1 MRTIGLTKV
10 FKKVRVLQTLP
21 LWILLPFCLFTFI
34 PLSAQT
40 AISTYQ
46 PGVTSEGFVYFL
58 PKTAINITIQVEKAT
73 YTPGDFC
80 KYAERYLRI
89 KDVAQEP
96 SVEYRITNIRQEAF
110 AVADT
115 TKRYAVKFD
124 ARTSA
129 SNIQLS
135 DDGILL
141 AINAEVKSEK
151 QETRNLSSA
160 EYSLTSINNPRQ
172 YMSEEILAAGST
184 AKMAELT
191 AQEIYDIRESQNMLT
206 RGQADYMPKDGEQLR
221 LMLEELKLR
230 DNALTSLFTG
240 VTVRDTTEYTLTII
254 PDKDSIREVL
264 FRFSKRLGLLDKDDL
279 AGVPYYINIENL
291 KTVPPVDTTNPK
303 KKAKQESGIYVNIP
317 GKLRS
322 TVADASH
329 ALVTNDFLAGQFGN
343 VELLSG
349 ALFNKKFTTHL
360 RLHPLSGGVE
370 KLEAD
375 QPR

>member
-1 MRTIGLTKV
+1 MNITLRTILLKSKRLV
-10 FKKVRVLQTLP
+10 ISIFLLILFVYSP
-21 LWILLPFCLFTFI
+21 LY
-34 PLSAQT
+34 AQT

-46 PGVTSEGFVYFL
+46 PGVTSEGVVYFL
-58 PKTAINITIQVEKAT
+58 PKTAIRITIQVEKTT

-89 KDVAQEP
+89 KNVAQEP
-96 SVEYRITNIRQEAF
+96 SVSYRITAIRQEAF
-110 AVADT
+110 AIADT

-129 SNIQLS
+129 SNVRLS

-141 AINAEVKSEK
+141 AINTDAM
-151 QETRNLSSA
+151 NLTASNQQPITNSPQ
-160 EYSLTSINNPRQ
+160 IIPNPHQ

-240 VTVRDTTEYTLTII
+240 ITVCDTTEQMLTVI
-254 PDKDSIREVL
+254 PDKDTIRDIL
-264 FRFSKRLGLLDKDDL
+264 FRFSKRLGVVEKDNL
-279 AGVPYYINIENL
+279 AGVPYYIYIENL
-291 KTVPPVDTTNPK
+291 KTVPPADNTNPK

-322 TVADASH
+322 IISDATQQ
-329 ALVTNDFLAGQFGN
+329 LVTDDFSAGQFGN

-349 ALFNKKFTTHL
+349 ALFNKKYTTHL
-360 RLHPLSGGVE
+360 RLHPLSGAVE
-370 KLEAD
+370 KLDAE
-375 QPR
+375 QPK

>member
-46 PGVTSEGFVYFL
+46 PGVTSEGVVYFL

-151 QETRNLSSA
+151 QETRNMSSA
-160 EYSLTSINNPRQ
+160 EYSLSSIKNPRQ

-264 FRFSKRLGLLDKDDL
+264 FRFSKRLGLLDKDDF

>member
-151 QETRNLSSA
+151 QETRNMSSA
-160 EYSLTSINNPRQ
+160 EYSLSSIKNPRQ

>member
-151 QETRNLSSA
+151 QETRNMSSA
-160 EYSLTSINNPRQ
+160 EYSLSSIKNPRQ

-291 KTVPPVDTTNPK
+291 KTIPPVDTTNPK